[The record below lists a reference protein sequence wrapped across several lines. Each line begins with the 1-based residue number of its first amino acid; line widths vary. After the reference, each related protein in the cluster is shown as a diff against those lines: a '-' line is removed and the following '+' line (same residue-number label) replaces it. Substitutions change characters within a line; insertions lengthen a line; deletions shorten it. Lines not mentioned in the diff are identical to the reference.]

1 MALGGKH
8 VVITGAS
15 GGLGGAVLEAFLGAG
30 AVCHLPRR
38 GEAGPPRERV
48 EATGGV
54 DLTDEGSVSRYYA
67 GLPPLWASIHLTGGF
82 AMSPVLET
90 SLAQLEEQWEVNL
103 VTAFLCCREAARAL
117 VKAGAGGRLVNVA
130 SRAGLV
136 PSGGSVPYSV
146 SKAAVCML
154 TQALAKEL
162 EGQDIL
168 VNAVA
173 PSIIDTPA
181 NRASMPKA
189 NHATWPKAAELAQA
203 ILWLASDQN
212 RLTSGTILPVY
223 GRA

>member
-1 MALGGKH
+1 MTLDGKH

-15 GGLGGAVLEAFLGAG
+15 GGLGGAVLDAFLDAG

-38 GEAGPPRERV
+38 DAVGPKRERV
-48 EATGGV
+48 EAVGGV
-54 DLTDEGSVSRYYA
+54 DLSDEGAVWRYYA
-67 GLPPLWASIHLTGGF
+67 SLPALWASVHLTGGF
-82 AMSPVLET
+82 AMTPVLDT
-90 SLAQLEEQWEVNL
+90 TLAQLREQLEVNL
-103 VTAFLCCREAARAL
+103 VTAFLCCREAARNL

-136 PSGGSVPYSV
+136 ASGGSIPYSA

-154 TQALAKEL
+154 TQALADEL
-162 EGQDIL
+162 EGKDIL

-173 PSIIDTPA
+173 PSIIDTPT

-189 NHATWPKAAELAQA
+189 NHAAWPKAAEVAQA
-203 ILWLASDQN
+203 ILWLASPEN

-223 GRA
+223 GKA